1 MSKHYDEDL
10 TMDPRAEIDRLFDL
24 EYGRRVDLAFRFG
37 LIILGGVTLNLYT
50 GLPMSLYWM
59 AGLIV
64 LHLIHFLYMRTRG
77 ETCSRRELLISG
89 ATYWAVVA
97 AFIWLPAWMIVQE
110 DPALRIGGAA
120 GIGALLVFLIHRADR
135 VLTVMLGEIAVIGA
149 AIVWILYE
157 TLLKI
162 DSLSAQIGVAVT
174 GGGLWIY
181 FSVTMFTNRR
191 IRIEA
196 ERAAQRSV
204 QAQKMEAIGQ
214 LAGGVAHDF
223 NNILTAVIGNLDLY
237 EGLET
242 DADRQ
247 AAVNEARMAASR
259 ASDLVQQLLA
269 YARRSPMQVARRDV
283 GALLEQLELL
293 TRRLLPARITQTFEA
308 PRDPLWVAL
317 DESQFITAL
326 VNLVVNARDA
336 MPDGGT
342 LTVTARPVHLFTEDQ
357 LADGTVLAAGEYA
370 EVTVADTGTGIP
382 DEILRRVT
390 EPFFT
395 TKEVGQGSGLGLS
408 MVEGFVRQSGGSLSI
423 NSSDEGTAMHLLLP
437 IAASDGA
444 LDDTAAAMNANVP
457 PSASVPSI
465 SFHDAHSAAK
475 AEGEPAPEPNGRRP
489 QSLFPGLRY
498 SA

>member
-1 MSKHYDEDL
+1 
-10 TMDPRAEIDRLFDL
+10 MDYRKEVDRLLDL
-24 EYGRRVDLAFRFG
+24 EYGRKIDAAFRFG
-37 LIILGGVTLNLYT
+37 LIILGGVSLTLYT
-50 GLPMSLYWM
+50 GSPMSLYWM
-59 AGLIV
+59 AGLLV
-64 LHLIHFLYMRTRG
+64 LHLIHFGYMRTRG
-77 ETCSRRELLISG
+77 DSCSRREVIISG
-89 ATYWAVVA
+89 ATFWALVA
-97 AFIWLPAWMIVQE
+97 GFIWLPAWMIVQE

-120 GIGALLVFLIHRADR
+120 GIGAILVFLIHRADR
-135 VLTVMLGEIAVIGA
+135 VLTILLGEIGVIGA
-149 AIVWILYE
+149 AIAWILYE

-174 GGGLWIY
+174 GGGLWVY
-181 FSVTMFTNRR
+181 FAVTMFTNRR
-191 IRIEA
+191 IRVEA

-242 DADRQ
+242 EAERQ
-247 AAVNEARMAASR
+247 AAVTEARMAAAR
-259 ASDLVQQLLA
+259 AADLVQQLLA

-336 MPDGGT
+336 MPEGGA
-342 LTVTARPVHLFTEDQ
+342 LTVTARPVHLFTEDPQ
-357 LADGTVLAAGEYA
+357 ADGTVLAAGDYA

-382 DEILRRVT
+382 PEILRRVT

-395 TKEVGQGSGLGLS
+395 TKGVGQGSGLGLS
-408 MVEGFVRQSGGSLSI
+408 MVEGFVRQSGGTLSI
-423 NSSDEGTAMHLLLP
+423 NSSDEGTSMHLLLP
-437 IAASDGA
+437 IAAANGA
-444 LDDTAAAMNANVP
+444 LDDTAAEMNANVP

-465 SFHDAHSAAK
+465 SLPGARPATKTAPAASAGATV
-475 AEGEPAPEPNGRRP
+475 EPEPVERRP
-489 QSLFPGLRY
+489 QDLFPGLRY